1 MAQRQC
7 KNVNSLLTI
16 LLHKKRDM
24 HAHMCLYNSSCVSCI
39 YESSRDGSYI
49 NVYIGKDAASE
60 TWENGLG
67 YDVVMKLMQPYLGQG
82 YYLYLDNF
90 YTSTQLLKDL
100 FSHAT
105 PSTGTVKLSRKGFP
119 KCLLDAK
126 AWARKG
132 KRGDFRWIR
141 HSPVLAMQWIDSKPV
156 SMLTTLY
163 SANEQVSCKRRT
175 KQRGE
180 YSELTLPQ
188 PFAIHE
194 YNQYMNGLDRS
205 DQMLTC
211 HNVSRKCKRWW
222 KTLFFHLID
231 IAIVNSF
238 ILFQRYRAENPDVE
252 AFSRSNRY
260 SIVDFREALIRQI
273 LHFQEF
279 DDPPAYETHA
289 PGPWFTCL
297 KCRTLDVIVL
307 YVIRRGGLH

>member
-1 MAQRQC
+1 
-7 KNVNSLLTI
+7 
-16 LLHKKRDM
+16 
-24 HAHMCLYNSSCVSCI
+24 
-39 YESSRDGSYI
+39 
-49 NVYIGKDAASE
+49 
-60 TWENGLG
+60 
-67 YDVVMKLMQPYLGQG
+67 
-82 YYLYLDNF
+82 
-90 YTSTQLLKDL
+90 
-100 FSHAT
+100 
-105 PSTGTVKLSRKGFP
+105 
-119 KCLLDAK
+119 
-126 AWARKG
+126 
-132 KRGDFRWIR
+132 
-141 HSPVLAMQWIDSKPV
+141 MQWIDSKPV

-289 PGPWFTCL
+289 PGPSEYHMVHMPEVS
-297 KCRTLDVIVL
+297 DS
-307 YVIRRGGLH
+307 RRHCVVCYKERRVALRVEPTVVPHSVKSICTFSQA